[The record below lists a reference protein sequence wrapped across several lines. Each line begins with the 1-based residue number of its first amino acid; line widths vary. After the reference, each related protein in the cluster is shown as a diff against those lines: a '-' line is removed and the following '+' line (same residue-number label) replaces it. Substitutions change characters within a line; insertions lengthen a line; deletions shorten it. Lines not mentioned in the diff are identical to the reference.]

1 VAVLFLISIVLMA
14 LSVYVRINYT
24 LHSDHGHIANVV
36 LVA

>member
-1 VAVLFLISIVLMA
+1 MAVLFVISIVLMA

-24 LHSDHGHIANVV
+24 LYPDHGHIANVT